1 MGCFHTH
8 ALKSHIQ
15 KQLMKKVIVDTNF
28 LMMPFEYGVDSIGEL
43 LRLINEPVKLVLPS
57 GVLGELCTLS
67 GRTGRRAQAAR
78 SAIASIEKL
87 KSRFEVEEVKSEG
100 AVDGWIIKYAQSNKI
115 LVATNDV
122 LLRRR
127 LRALGVP
134 VVAML
139 SKAKLDFA

>member
-1 MGCFHTH
+1 
-8 ALKSHIQ
+8 
-15 KQLMKKVIVDTNF
+15 MKKIIVDTNF
-28 LMMPFEYGVDSIGEL
+28 LMMPFEHGVDPIGEL
-43 LRLINEPVKLVLPS
+43 LRLINEPLTLVLPS
-57 GVLGELCTLS
+57 GVLLELRTLS

-78 SAIASIEKL
+78 SALLSIEKL
-87 KSRFEVEEVKSEG
+87 KAHFKVEEVESTG
-100 AVDGWIIKYAQSNKI
+100 AVDGWIIKYASKNKI

-122 LLRRR
+122 PLRSR